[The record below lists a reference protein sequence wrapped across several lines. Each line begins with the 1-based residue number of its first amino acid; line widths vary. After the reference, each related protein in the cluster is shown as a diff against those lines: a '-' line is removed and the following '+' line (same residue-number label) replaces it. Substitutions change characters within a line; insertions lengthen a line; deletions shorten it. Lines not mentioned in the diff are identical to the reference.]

1 MESVKIIR
9 RELGL
14 TQLELAIKLGVN
26 PSTIYRWETHRTIPP
41 LSAMILLE
49 SMAKDC
55 KRDNDS

>member
-1 MESVKIIR
+1 MESVKEMR
-9 RELGL
+9 WKMGL

-55 KRDNDS
+55 RKDK